1 MAGLMCIRV
10 VSFHIQVV
18 FLWFSIAEYS
28 ACNSF
33 VVVLS
38 FFFFKCYKNGLI
50 HYKQG
55 FFLKKK

>member
-55 FFLKKK
+55 FF

>member
-38 FFFFKCYKNGLI
+38 FFFFQVLQKWFDSLQAG
-50 HYKQG
+50 
-55 FFLKKK
+55 FLKKKK